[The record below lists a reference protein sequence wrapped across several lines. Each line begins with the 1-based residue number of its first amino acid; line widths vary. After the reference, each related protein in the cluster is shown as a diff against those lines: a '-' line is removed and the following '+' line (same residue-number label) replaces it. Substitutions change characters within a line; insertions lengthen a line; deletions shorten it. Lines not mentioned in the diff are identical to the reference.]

1 MLQEVERKFLVKG
14 EFKSRAYAHHRMT
27 QGYICSE
34 QGRTVRVRISE
45 HKGFLTIK
53 GPSDD
58 SGITRFEW
66 EKELPLPEAEAL
78 MELCLPGK
86 IDKTRYLVQ
95 EGDHIFEIDEFHGEN
110 AGLQVAEI
118 ELRHADEPFTKPD
131 FLGKEVTGDRR
142 YYNSELMKNPFSNW
156 L

>member
-14 EFKSRAYAHHRMT
+14 EFKSRAYAHHRMV

-34 QGRTVRVRISE
+34 RGRTVRVRISE
-45 HKGFLTIK
+45 QKGFLTIK

-66 EKELPLPEAEAL
+66 EKELPLHEAEAL
-78 MELCLPGK
+78 IQLCLPGK

-95 EGDHIFEIDEFHGEN
+95 EGDHVFEVDEFHGEN
-110 AGLQVAEI
+110 AGLLVAEI
-118 ELRHADEPFTKPD
+118 ELRHADESFVKPD
-131 FLGKEVTGDRR
+131 FLGEEVTGDRR

-156 L
+156 M